1 MKNTQ
6 KVDKL
11 IRSLNAVQGELVR
24 GHISKAKAFAAKLEY
39 ELNEF
44 NFDLMRIPPSERQK
58 YRCPSAYYRH

>member
-1 MKNTQ
+1 VKNTQ

-44 NFDLMRIPPSERQK
+44 NFDLMRIPPAERQK